1 MNQVQSVRTLN
12 TSDLILEPQTADH
25 AAAMF
30 VVLSDPAIYEFENAP
45 PISADWLHAR
55 FSRLEARACPYESE
69 QWFNWVIR
77 RSASQ
82 QLAGYVQATITDQH
96 ALIAY
101 ELSSQH
107 WGKGI
112 AREAVSCVLQELAQY
127 YNITQYFAVLK
138 QSNFRSKKLLDRLG
152 FVQASA
158 TELLMLN
165 SEADENAMS
174 RKTYESGPD
183 GADPHHTSGHSSKGA
198 GRPK

>member
-1 MNQVQSVRTLN
+1 MRTLK
-12 TSDLILEPQTADH
+12 TAALILEPQTAEH
-25 AAAMF
+25 AEAMF
-30 VVLSDPAIYEFENAP
+30 VVLRDPAIYEFENAP
-45 PISADWLHAR
+45 PVSADWLHAR
-55 FSRLEARACPYESE
+55 FLRLEARASPDGAE
-69 QWFNWVIR
+69 QWLNWVIR
-77 RSASQ
+77 LTASQ

-101 ELSSQH
+101 ELSSAH

-112 AREAVSCVLQELAQY
+112 ARAAVSAVLQELAQHY
-127 YNITQYFAVLK
+127 GIKQYFAILK
-138 QSNFRSKKLLDRLG
+138 RHNIRSKKLLDRLG

-165 SEADENAMS
+165 PDADENAMF

-183 GADPHHTSGHSSKGA
+183 WPDPHHPSGHSSKGA